1 MLFLTGR
8 LARRADG
15 AFHERYAG
23 ASQRMVEFSQAQSV
37 LRAFNGEG
45 GGMRF
50 LEQAVDRQRQSA
62 TRLIFLSSLAA
73 VLNVWAIQAVFA
85 ALLVA
90 AAVWLNGS
98 LGGALATPD
107 VIGAI
112 VALLLVG
119 RYIDPLLEVAGYGDA
134 LRGARGQLDAIREL
148 FAVQPLPE
156 TDTPQAPGDA
166 AIELRGLH
174 FRYAPDAAEVLRG
187 IDLRIAPGSM
197 TALIGPSGSGRRPL
211 ARLIARFF
219 DASQGSVLIGGVD
232 VRRMSGAQLA
242 GQLGQIFQDSYL
254 FTGSIADNIRVGKP
268 DATEAELMQA
278 ARQAGVTEIVA
289 RLPQGMDTPVG
300 EGGARLSGG
309 ERQRI
314 AIARALLK
322 NAPILLVD
330 EATAALDAEN
340 QHVIAETLARLRG
353 RCTLV
358 VIAHQLSTVAM
369 ADQIVVLEDGRVVE
383 QGAPADLRE
392 RRGRYAEFLAQRQA
406 AKGWRITA
414 ADGRGPD
421 ASAPVPAA
429 ARIELRVGADRRAAN
444 GMAAAFLDVGRRLAD
459 ADGQPAAAPL
469 AALVLTG
476 VGLSVCGV
484 ILQHIVRNRFVEPG
498 TSGGLDAAKLGILVS
513 LTLAPAAGVA
523 SRMLFALA
531 FCFAA
536 SMLYV
541 AIIRRIKFRNT
552 VLVPVVGLMY
562 GSVLSAVAEFYAYR
576 HNILQSMQG
585 WLLGDFSR
593 VVQGRYEILYL
604 VLPVVALAY
613 LYAHRFTV
621 LGMGEE
627 MAASLGL
634 GYAATAAL
642 GLVLV
647 AVTVSASVIV
657 VGAIPF
663 IGLVVP
669 NLVALRH
676 GENLGRTLPIVALGG
691 ASLLLACDIVGRLLM
706 HPFEVPIGLTAG
718 GVGGALFL
726 ILILRGCDD
735 ARLPSVADSGGGGRA
750 GGGVRARGFG
760 PGFRLRDPE
769 AAGPAGRHRRRRRL
783 RGPVGHRVPDAG
795 EQPHPDARHHGL
807 QAVYLLWQSLLLLL
821 AGAQAQAALGAGG
834 GFIVSLLL
842 MLAYSWGIHRWL
854 LRGGATTCTCC
865 CWSGWC

>member
-1 MLFLTGR
+1 MLLAGVIACWAWRRRVEQAGVRVGTTVLQTARHRLGDHVASLPVGWFTPQNTARLSHIVTQGTMAVAQLPAHVFTPVIGGLVTPFVIVGALFALHWQLGLIALAALPLLAGVLFLTGR

-197 TALIGPSGSGRRPL
+197 TALIGPSGSGKTTL

-406 AKGWRITA
+406 ARAGASRRPTE
-414 ADGRGPD
+414 RGPD

-444 GMAAAFLDVGRRLAD
+444 GMAAAFSMSGD
-459 ADGQPAAAPL
+459 AWLTLTASWLPRL

-498 TSGGLDAAKLGILVS
+498 TWRTGRRQARHPGIADAGAGRRRRQPHVVRAGLLLRGQHALCRHHPPHQVPQHGAGARRRPDVRQRAQRRGRVLRLPPQHPAKHAGLVAGRFLARGAGPLRNPVSG
-513 LTLAPAAGVA
+513 AAGG
-523 SRMLFALA
+523 R
-531 FCFAA
+531 
-536 SMLYV
+536 
-541 AIIRRIKFRNT
+541 
-552 VLVPVVGLMY
+552 PGLSVRAPLHRAGHGRGNGRQP
-562 GSVLSAVAEFYAYR
+562 GS
-576 HNILQSMQG
+576 
-585 WLLGDFSR
+585 
-593 VVQGRYEILYL
+593 
-604 VLPVVALAY
+604 
-613 LYAHRFTV
+613 
-621 LGMGEE
+621 
-627 MAASLGL
+627 

-642 GLVLV
+642 G
-647 AVTVSASVIV
+647 
-657 VGAIPF
+657 
-663 IGLVVP
+663 
-669 NLVALRH
+669 
-676 GENLGRTLPIVALGG
+676 
-691 ASLLLACDIVGRLLM
+691 
-706 HPFEVPIGLTAG
+706 
-718 GVGGALFL
+718 
-726 ILILRGCDD
+726 
-735 ARLPSVADSGGGGRA
+735 
-750 GGGVRARGFG
+750 
-760 PGFRLRDPE
+760 
-769 AAGPAGRHRRRRRL
+769 
-783 RGPVGHRVPDAG
+783 
-795 EQPHPDARHHGL
+795 
-807 QAVYLLWQSLLLLL
+807 W
-821 AGAQAQAALGAGG
+821 
-834 GFIVSLLL
+834 
-842 MLAYSWGIHRWL
+842 
-854 LRGGATTCTCC
+854 
-865 CWSGWC
+865 CWWR